1 MTYGRRETIAAALL
15 RNNEASQLKTDEDRT
30 TGASR
35 YRSRAMRLSTARRP
49 RNKSW
54 EAVERRRTEETADR
68 NDASKISLTFCL
80 FIFRFLLE
88 RHFRHIA
95 SPATTINANR
105 SDHSRNNIILTRR
118 RRRRKKNRNESKGVC
133 FSK

>member
-54 EAVERRRTEETADR
+54 EAVERRRTEENGRPKRRLEDFV
-68 NDASKISLTFCL
+68 NVLLF
-80 FIFRFLLE
+80 FIFRFLLD
-88 RHFRHIA
+88 RHFRLLRLA
-95 SPATTINANR
+95 WLN
-105 SDHSRNNIILTRR
+105 HSRNRDGSKEFSSRR
-118 RRRRKKNRNESKGVC
+118 I
-133 FSK
+133 

>member
-68 NDASKISLTFCL
+68 NDASKISLAFCF
-80 FIFRFLLE
+80 FIFRFLLD
-88 RHFRHIA
+88 RHFRH
-95 SPATTINANR
+95 SVTATTISANR
-105 SDHSRNNIILTRR
+105 LDHSRNNIIVGLTR
-118 RRRRKKNRNESKGVC
+118 KKKTKDENESKGVC